1 VILPAMTVTNQPP
14 VSLTPSRPQNQ
25 PDPTDED
32 DLLDDVEM
40 DLWDHFEELRQRIF
54 YGLLSVA
61 GGVFLCF
68 FFVKPIVQLL
78 EMPAQGARFLQ
89 LSPGEY
95 FFVSVQVAAYSGL
108 LVSSPLVIYQVIKF
122 ILPGLKR
129 SEQRLLAPIVF
140 GSSLLF
146 GVGLGFAYLVLIP
159 ATLGFFERYG
169 ADVVEQLWSIDQ
181 YFKFVLTLLL
191 CTGLVFQV
199 PVIQYLLGKLGLVSA
214 KQMLENW
221 RSVILG
227 AAIVA
232 AVLTPSTDPLTQI
245 LLALP
250 VIGLYF
256 GGAGLVALT
265 TRSAE

>member
-1 VILPAMTVTNQPP
+1 M
-14 VSLTPSRPQNQ
+14 
-25 PDPTDED
+25 
-32 DLLDDVEM
+32 
-40 DLWDHFEELRQRIF
+40 
-54 YGLLSVA
+54 
-61 GGVFLCF
+61 
-68 FFVKPIVQLL
+68 
-78 EMPAQGARFLQ
+78 
-89 LSPGEY
+89 
-95 FFVSVQVAAYSGL
+95 
-108 LVSSPLVIYQVIKF
+108 IKF